1 MLKIFSAALIA
12 TSILAAPAMATT
24 VVHTHRAPV
33 AKHVVIK
40 PSVAKAHAQV
50 VVVKKPHHRH
60 VHAKKVIVIKKHRH
74 HR

>member
-1 MLKIFSAALIA
+1 
-12 TSILAAPAMATT
+12 MATT